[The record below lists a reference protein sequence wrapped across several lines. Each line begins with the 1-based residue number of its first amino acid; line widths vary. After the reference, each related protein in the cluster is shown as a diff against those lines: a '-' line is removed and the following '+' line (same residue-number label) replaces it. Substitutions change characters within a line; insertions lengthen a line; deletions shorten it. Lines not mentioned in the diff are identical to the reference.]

1 MIRSLKRAIQPAV
14 SNVSVQFDM
23 TAPKLS
29 TTYQCPDKLPPV
41 YAGEKLV
48 VYGLVDVPQDQ
59 MGHIKG
65 KAVLKGEMSG
75 QQVKHVVQ
83 FSSRPAGPANN
94 SNIFPVHRLAAKAL
108 IADWQDAGRSK
119 EDIVSVSVE
128 SSVISSHTAFI
139 AVDEDSSSPVQGA
152 LQTWDIISDLIQQD
166 QWLFGFTAPGGPKL
180 HCSASTAPRSQH
192 MTSRARG
199 SGGSGRHLLKKKKA
213 AAKKKAAPPAKS
225 VKRTRKAGASFS
237 VAKKC
242 SNEDFLWEKE
252 QVQGVLGL
260 KRSFNNSDDD
270 SEEELCIPPPKV
282 SMMGGVPPHLA
293 TESAIKSPC
302 AGPTDILS
310 TLIAAQ
316 QADGS
321 WQLSS
326 NLSQILDK
334 SSQELDRICP
344 VDLKGNP
351 TLVGVVWATVLVLAI
366 LEKKCKG
373 QRDEWE
379 LIAMKANKWLKKQ
392 VLPGGAELSKFQEA
406 ARILV

>member
-14 SNVSVQFDM
+14 SNVSVQFDL

-65 KAVLKGEMSG
+65 KAVLKGEVSG

-83 FSSRPAGPANN
+83 FSSRPAGAANT

-128 SSVISSHTAFI
+128 SSVISRHTAFI

-152 LQTWDIISDLIQQD
+152 LQTWDIKSNLMQQD
-166 QWLFGFTAPGGPKL
+166 CLSGFAAPPPPGGPMMM
-180 HCSASTAPRSQH
+180 RSKC
-192 MTSRARG
+192 G
-199 SGGSGRHLLKKKKA
+199 
-213 AAKKKAAPPAKS
+213 AAPPRNMRKKQAARKS
-225 VKRTRKAGASFS
+225 TGGAAPRKPQAPSSSGVNYLS
-237 VAKKC
+237 C
-242 SNEDFLWEKE
+242 REEKE
-252 QVQGVLGL
+252 EQM
-260 KRSFNNSDDD
+260 SFACYDDD
-270 SEEELCIPPPKV
+270 SEEELSLPPPMPRMSGLSK
-282 SMMGGVPPHLA
+282 MGGAPPPPRA
-293 TESAIKSPC
+293 SAGPPPPPPGLVAKSSS
-302 AGPTDILS
+302 ASPTDILS
-310 TLIAAQ
+310 SLIAAQ

-326 NLSQILDK
+326 NLSQILGK
-334 SSQELDRICP
+334 SSQELERACP
-344 VDLKGNP
+344 VDLKGSP
-351 TLVGVVWATVLVLAI
+351 TLVGVVWATVLVLAV

-406 ARILV
+406 ARSLV